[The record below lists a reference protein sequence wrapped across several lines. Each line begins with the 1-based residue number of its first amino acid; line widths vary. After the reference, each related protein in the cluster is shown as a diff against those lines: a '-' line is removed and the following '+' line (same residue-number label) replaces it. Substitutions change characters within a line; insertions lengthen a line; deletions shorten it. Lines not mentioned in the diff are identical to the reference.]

1 MEYKAV
7 FEMESYGIRNGMC
20 GCYCGIDLVGGA
32 NGCTIIDSDNTD
44 ISMVKPFSKST
55 DEDIC
60 KYIASHINGDIDLTD
75 IFKLY
80 DKRVNVGGSTVST
93 LEKFEY
99 SDIEKECTLEYTVT
113 HNNLNHY
120 KDTVKIQV
128 SPAIGIEDLSTS
140 GIGASKMAE
149 VVYDVYEQGKPPVPV
164 HPFPDGE
171 PPKPVLTSKSV

>member
-7 FEMESYGIRNGMC
+7 FEMDQYGIRYGMF
-20 GCYCGIDLVGGA
+20 GDYCGPEPVGKATGSI
-32 NGCTIIDSDNTD
+32 IIDPDNTD
-44 ISMVKPFSKST
+44 ISIVKPFSKST

-99 SDIEKECTLEYTVT
+99 SDIEKECTLEYTMT
-113 HNNLNHY
+113 HNNSNHY
-120 KDTVKIQV
+120 RDTVKIHV
-128 SPAIGIEDLSTS
+128 SPAMGIEDLSTS
-140 GIGASKMAE
+140 GIGASKMTEA
-149 VVYDVYEQGKPPVPV
+149 VCDVYEQGKPPVSV

-171 PPKPVLTSKSV
+171 PPKPVPTSKSV